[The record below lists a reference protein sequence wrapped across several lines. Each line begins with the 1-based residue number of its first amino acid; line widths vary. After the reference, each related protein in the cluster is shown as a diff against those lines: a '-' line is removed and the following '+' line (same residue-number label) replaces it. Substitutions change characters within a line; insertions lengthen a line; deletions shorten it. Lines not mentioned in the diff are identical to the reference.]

1 MGNPRSRTKNQ
12 GGEMDVRMKRCVV
25 ALAAVLLL
33 PAFGQ
38 AAAQETVRVGLNYPR
53 TGPYFS
59 QGLDQFRAAEIAQ
72 EEINATGGILGR
84 KVEIVWRDSQ
94 SRVDVTQRNVTELI
108 DKYGVKMVF
117 GGSASNVAIAA
128 GEIAQKKDVVF
139 FGTLTYST
147 DTTGKDGHRHTFREC
162 YDAWMGARA
171 LAPYM
176 KRNFAGKKHFYVT
189 ADYTWGWTTE
199 ESMRRLTG
207 TTSKAAHP
215 GVLTPFPTATA
226 ADFKSA
232 LEKARAASPD
242 VLVLVL
248 FGTDMVNAINMANGM
263 GLKQR
268 MQIVVPNLT
277 LGMAE
282 DAGPVAM
289 EGVIGAL
296 PWYWRIPMTENY
308 PEGKRF
314 VEKFEKKYHRYP
326 DTSGASAYVILKEYK
341 AAVERA
347 GTFDTR
353 AVIKAL
359 EGHAYTGL
367 KDKQVWRAFDHQSV
381 QTVYAV
387 KCKPAK
393 DVMADKYKLDYFEII
408 DSMPGAQ
415 AAITHAEWKAHRKAA
430 GKPTSLEKLPG
441 E

>member
-1 MGNPRSRTKNQ
+1 MNICL
-12 GGEMDVRMKRCVV
+12 KRWFFALV
-25 ALAAVLLL
+25 AVSLF
-33 PAFGQ
+33 PASMA
-38 AAAQETVRVGLNYPR
+38 AAAQETVRIGLNYPR
-53 TGPYFS
+53 TGPYFT
-59 QGLDQFRAAEIAQ
+59 QGLDQFRAAEMAQ
-72 EEINATGGILGR
+72 DEINADGGILGK

-94 SRVDVTQRNVTELI
+94 SRVDVTQRNVAELI
-108 DKYGVKMVF
+108 DKEGVKMVF
-117 GGSASNVAIAA
+117 GGSASSVAVAA
-128 GEIAQKKDVVF
+128 GEIAQAKDVLF

-162 YDAWMGARA
+162 YDSWMGAKA
-171 LAPYM
+171 LARYM
-176 KRNFAGKKHFYVT
+176 RNNFKGKKYFYVT

-199 ESMRRLTG
+199 DAMRKLSG
-207 TTSKAAHP
+207 TTDKKLHP
-215 GVLTPFPTATA
+215 GVLTPFPTAVA
-226 ADFKSA
+226 PDFKKA

-268 MQIVVPNLT
+268 MKIVVPNLT

-296 PWYWRIPMTENY
+296 PWYWQIPFAHNY

-314 VEKFEKKYHRYP
+314 VEKFEKKYKRYP
-326 DTSGASAYVILKEYK
+326 DTSGASAYVILHEYK

-347 GTFDTR
+347 RTFETA
-353 AVIKAL
+353 AVIRAL
-359 EGHAYTGL
+359 EGHSYTGL
-367 KDKQVWRAFDHQSV
+367 KDRQTWRAFDHQSV

-387 KCKPAK
+387 KCRPAK
-393 DVMADKYKLDYFEII
+393 EVMADKHRLDYFEVI
-408 DSMPGAQ
+408 DSLPGPD
-415 AAITHAEWKAHRKAA
+415 AAITQPEWKAMRKAA
-430 GKPTSLEKLPG
+430 GKPPSLEKLRG